1 MVFED
6 FIVPE
11 PVVLGP
17 LLVAAV
23 IVGALLVAV
32 RPPVTAELV
41 FAFVPWMILGAL
53 LHVIYQMHRALDGT
67 LLPDTVDVLFSAPS
81 VYVTT
86 AIVAGAVWLLAGM
99 FVPNIQRTRQVANR
113 LAGVGVFLLVPVVGI
128 AGWQAIQQFEI
139 DPVMPVAGVL
149 LSLVVTAVVY
159 GLLGLWRPYA
169 VINARYVGALLVFA
183 HVFDAI
189 TTAIGIELLGAG
201 ERSTAP
207 QFILDVAA
215 ELPTAEYLGEA
226 WLFILVKIVIAS
238 GIVVLFSDYPEEQP
252 TEGYLFFAAL
262 TAVGLGPG
270 AHNFFLFFFGV
281 G

>member
-6 FIVPE
+6 FIVPD
-11 PVVLGP
+11 PVVLVP
-17 LLVAAV
+17 LLAAAV
-23 IVGALLVAV
+23 IVGALLVAI

-53 LHVIYQMHRALDGT
+53 LHVIYQMHRAVNET

-81 VYVTT
+81 IYVTT
-86 AIVAGAVWLLAGM
+86 AIVGGIVWLLAVV
-99 FVPNIQRTRQVANR
+99 FTPSDERTRQVGIR
-113 LAGVGVFLLVPVVGI
+113 LAGVGGLLLVPVVGV
-128 AGWQAIQQFEI
+128 AGWHATEQFTI
-139 DPVMPVAGVL
+139 DPVLPIVGLL
-149 LSLVVTAVVY
+149 LSLVVTAGVY

-169 VINARYVGALLVFA
+169 VIRARYIGALLLFA

-189 TTAIGIELLGAG
+189 TTAIGIELLDAG

-226 WLFILVKIVIAS
+226 WLFILVKIIIAS
-238 GIVVLFSDYPEEQP
+238 AIVVLFSDYPEERP
-252 TEGYLFFAAL
+252 TEGYLFFGAL